1 MDQISNTDANNA
13 GIVRILPNNVNV
25 EVSQSNVTQN
35 FNRNEVQTRGFIN
48 FCIF

>member
-1 MDQISNTDANNA
+1 MDQISNTDA
-13 GIVRILPNNVNV
+13 NNVNV